1 MSIGESE
8 AHKVVMTTIKAEETT
23 LDNWDTTEPIRTTEE
38 VEDEELFED
47 VTSKT
52 PPAEGLLGSSLE
64 RPDGL
69 QKELLAA
76 IRRKISKTAEPYQFQ
91 SRHLSLFK
99 HVHPIGYSLPTPL
112 PSVGWRRLN
121 GDDDDQEV
129 IMR

>member
-1 MSIGESE
+1 MYVEEEEVITETSVAMSIGESE

-69 QKELLAA
+69 QKH
-76 IRRKISKTAEPYQFQ
+76 F
-91 SRHLSLFK
+91 
-99 HVHPIGYSLPTPL
+99 
-112 PSVGWRRLN
+112 
-121 GDDDDQEV
+121 
-129 IMR
+129 